1 MPPTKDETSG
11 TSSAALRNV
20 EEISRIERDHDQALT
35 LGSRISLAI
44 TNIAGTFA
52 FALFHLTLFVGWM
65 AWNSVGPQAW
75 RFDPYPYGL
84 LTMIVSM
91 EGVIL
96 AVFVLITQNR
106 MGQQSD
112 RRDHLD
118 LQINLLAEQEMT
130 MVLRMLSRISDRLG
144 VGPDEPDR
152 EHARK
157 LMEHTN
163 IYELME
169 ELRRKF

>member
-1 MPPTKDETSG
+1 MARQHHPPHT
-11 TSSAALRNV
+11 SAALRNV
-20 EEISRIERDHDQALT
+20 AEIARLESEEVAALT
-35 LGSRISLAI
+35 LGARVSLAI
-44 TNIAGTFA
+44 TNVAGTFA
-52 FALFHLTLFVGWM
+52 FAASHVMGFLLWM
-65 AWNSVGPQAW
+65 LWNSFGPEPL

-84 LTMIVSM
+84 LTMFVSM

-106 MGQQSD
+106 MSQQSD

-118 LQINLLAEQEMT
+118 LQIDLLAEQEMT
-130 MVLRMLSRISDRLG
+130 IVLRLLSRISDRLG
-144 VGPDEPDR
+144 VGPDDPER
-152 EHARK
+152 EETRK

-163 IYELME
+163 IFELME